1 MQKLKKEF
9 GRASSPVWF
18 LDWKNSE
25 ITTVYS
31 LFFKTTLLL
40 VFQENC
46 EAHCMSSIDVFN
58 TDFRIKKWLPSN
70 LHNIYPIFKIPLET
84 SLSTILTGRG
94 SATKPIAACGRP
106 KCQSV
111 IIHLI

>member
-1 MQKLKKEF
+1 MQKLQKEF

-40 VFQENC
+40 VFQENY
-46 EAHCMSSIDVFN
+46 EAHFWAALMSLTPISELKNDY
-58 TDFRIKKWLPSN
+58 PQ
-70 LHNIYPIFKIPLET
+70 IYITFTLFSKSP
-84 SLSTILTGRG
+84 
-94 SATKPIAACGRP
+94 
-106 KCQSV
+106 
-111 IIHLI
+111 